1 MNASAVNTK
10 LLDEFTDTLWLED
23 GLSRNTLT
31 SYRSDLWQLGE
42 WLAKQSQGVRSLREA
57 TQPDLLAFLA
67 SRVSSLAKAST
78 TSRELSSIKRFY
90 RFLLRQG
97 RIGIDPSLNID
108 SPRLPRYLPDSLTE
122 AEVEALLSAPDVT
135 QPLGLRD
142 RAMLEILYATGLRVS
157 ELVSLKLAQINAD
170 MGIVR
175 VTGKGSKER
184 LVPLGEEALYWVDDY
199 IGKARPFLLG
209 DKVTDKLFVTARS
222 DAMTRQTFWYLV
234 KRHAQQAGIIKSLSP
249 HTLRHAFATHLL
261 NHGADLRV
269 VQLLL
274 GHADISTTQ
283 IYTHV
288 ARERLKQL
296 HTKHHP
302 RG

>member
-1 MNASAVNTK
+1 
-10 LLDEFTDTLWLED
+10 
-23 GLSRNTLT
+23 
-31 SYRSDLWQLGE
+31 DLWQLGE

-97 RIGIDPSLNID
+97 RIRIDPSLNID

-157 ELVSLKLAQINAD
+157 ELVSLKLAQ
-170 MGIVR
+170 
-175 VTGKGSKER
+175 
-184 LVPLGEEALYWVDDY
+184 
-199 IGKARPFLLG
+199 
-209 DKVTDKLFVTARS
+209 
-222 DAMTRQTFWYLV
+222 
-234 KRHAQQAGIIKSLSP
+234 
-249 HTLRHAFATHLL
+249 
-261 NHGADLRV
+261 
-269 VQLLL
+269 
-274 GHADISTTQ
+274 
-283 IYTHV
+283 
-288 ARERLKQL
+288 
-296 HTKHHP
+296 
-302 RG
+302 

>member
-1 MNASAVNTK
+1 MNSSEINAK
-10 LLDEFTDTLWLED
+10 LLDEFTDALWLED
-23 GLSRNTLT
+23 GLSRNTLA
-31 SYRSDLWQLGE
+31 SYRSDLEQLGA
-42 WLAKQSQGVRSLREA
+42 WLVKQSQQTQSFIDA
-57 TQPDLLAFLA
+57 THADLLAFLA
-67 SRVSSLAKAST
+67 SRVSSMAKAST
-78 TSRELSSIKRFY
+78 TSRELSSMKRFY

-97 RIGIDPSLNID
+97 KIRIDPSLNIE
-108 SPRLPRYLPDSLTE
+108 SPRLPRSLPESLTE
-122 AEVEALLSAPDVT
+122 AEVEALLSAPDIT

-142 RAMLEILYATGLRVS
+142 RAMLEVLYATGLRVS
-157 ELVSLKLAQINAD
+157 ELVGLRVAQVSSD

-175 VTGKGSKER
+175 VMGKGSKER

-199 IGKARPFLLG
+199 VKKARPCLL
-209 DKVTDKLFVTARS
+209 DNKVTDKLFVTARS
-222 DAMTRQTFWYLV
+222 DTMTRQTFWHLI
-234 KRHAQQAGIIKSLSP
+234 KRHAQQAGIVKSLSP

-296 HTKHHP
+296 HAKHHP

>member
-1 MNASAVNTK
+1 MSPSDVNAK
-10 LLDEFTDTLWLED
+10 LLDEFTDALWLED
-23 GLSRNTLT
+23 GLSRNTLA
-31 SYRSDLWQLGE
+31 SYRSDLGQLAE
-42 WLAKQSQGVRSLREA
+42 WLAKQSQDTRSLVEA
-57 TQPDLLAFLA
+57 THADLLAFLA
-67 SRVSSLAKAST
+67 GKVSSLAKAST
-78 TSRELSSIKRFY
+78 TSRELSSMKRFY

-97 RIGIDPSLNID
+97 KIRVDPSLNID
-108 SPRLPRYLPDSLTE
+108 SPKLPRYLPESLTE
-122 AEVEALLSAPDVT
+122 AEVEALLSAPDVS

-142 RAMLEILYATGLRVS
+142 RTMLEVLYATGLRVS
-157 ELVSLKLAQINAD
+157 ELVSLKVAQINSD

-175 VTGKGSKER
+175 VMGKGSKER
-184 LVPLGEEALYWVDDY
+184 LVPLGEEALYWVNDY
-199 IGKARPFLLG
+199 VQKARPFLLG
-209 DKVTDKLFVTARS
+209 NKVTDKLFVTARS
-222 DAMTRQTFWYLV
+222 DAMTRQTFWYLI
-234 KRHAQQAGIIKSLSP
+234 KRHAQQAGIIKPLSP

-296 HTKHHP
+296 HAKHHP